1 MKRIITRI
9 LIAIIVVGAIAGA
22 VYYFKFSPAST
33 AAVNASN
40 PAYQTAVVKR
50 GAMTATISA
59 TGSVRAEQT
68 ANLAWVVSAKVGQVN
83 VVIGQQVKKDDI
95 LAVLDPTSLPQSL
108 LQAQSSLIS
117 AQNAL
122 QTLYDN
128 AAVQKSQ
135 AEQALAL
142 AQKALDDAQTR
153 RNWVNSPTRA
163 DDFTIQKAEGD
174 YYLAL
179 QAVSDAQSDF
189 DGTSM
194 LDISAPERAAAQ
206 SALGAAQERA
216 QQLKWMLDY
225 YRGAPDAYDI
235 SKAESALQVAKA
247 NVDNDQHVLDQI
259 KNGPKA
265 SDLALAQSNITLAQ
279 AAAKMAHIDAP
290 FNGTITNL
298 DVEVGDMVAPGTF
311 AMRIDNLSALYVDLQ
326 VSEVDINRIQLGQTS
341 VLTFDAVSGQTYN
354 GKVTDIG
361 RAGTTVGGVVNFLV
375 TVQLTDADDKVKPGM
390 TAGAVIT
397 VSQLSNV
404 LMVPSRAVRTVSGK
418 RVVYVLDS
426 KKALVPVIIEIG
438 SQADTMVEIT
448 KGDLK
453 EGDVV
458 VVNPPT
464 NPFTNMNNG
473 GSGGGNSGQ

>member
-22 VYYFKFSPAST
+22 VYYFRFSPASK
-33 AAVNASN
+33 AAISAAN
-40 PAYQTAVVKR
+40 PAYQTAMVKR
-50 GAMTATISA
+50 GALTATISA

-68 ANLAWVVSAKVGQVN
+68 ASLAWLVSAKVGEVK
-83 VVIGQQVKKDDI
+83 VAIGQQVKKDEI

-108 LQAQSSLIS
+108 LQAQASLIS

-128 AAVQKSQ
+128 AGVQKSQ

-142 AQKALDDAQTR
+142 AQKALDDAKTR
-153 RNWVNSPTRA
+153 RDWVNNPTRA
-163 DDFTIQKAEGD
+163 DEFTIQKAEGD

-179 QAVSDAQSDF
+179 QAVSDAQDDY

-235 SKAESALQVAKA
+235 SKAESALQVAQA
-247 NVDNDQHVLDQI
+247 NVDNDQLIYDEV

-265 SDLALAQSNITLAQ
+265 ADLTLAQSNITMFEAV
-279 AAAKMAHIDAP
+279 AKMAHLDAP
-290 FNGTITNL
+290 FDGTITNL
-298 DVEVGDMVAPGTF
+298 DVEVGDMVSPGTF

-326 VSEVDINRIQLGQTS
+326 VSEVDINRIQLGQPT
-341 VLTFDAVSGQTYN
+341 VLTFDAVSGKTYN
-354 GKVTDIG
+354 GTVSDIG
-361 RAGTTVGGVVNFLV
+361 RAGTTVAGVVNFPV
-375 TVQLTDADDKVKPGM
+375 TVKLSDADDKVKPGM

-418 RVVYVLDS
+418 RVVYILDS
-426 KKALVPVIIEIG
+426 KKGLVPVIIEIG
-438 SQADTMVEIT
+438 SQADTMVEVT

-458 VVNPPT
+458 VVNPPS
-464 NPFTNMNNG
+464 NPFANLQGGQPANG
-473 GSGGGNSGQ
+473 GTGQ

>member
-1 MKRIITRI
+1 MAKIITRI
-9 LIAIIVVGAIAGA
+9 LIAIIVIGAIGGG
-22 VYYFKFSPAST
+22 VYYFKFSPASS

-50 GAMTATISA
+50 GSLTATISA
-59 TGSVRAEQT
+59 TGTARAEQT
-68 ANLAWVVSAKVGQVN
+68 ANMVWLVSGMVGKVN
-83 VVIGQQVKKDDI
+83 VVIGQQVEKDDI
-95 LAVLDPTSLPQSL
+95 LAVLDPTSLPQTL

-128 AAVQKSQ
+128 AAVQRSQ
-135 AEQALAL
+135 AEQVLAV

-153 RNWVNSPTRA
+153 RDWMNSPTRA

-179 QAVSDAQSDF
+179 QAVSDAQSAYD
-189 DGTSM
+189 DTSM

-225 YRGAPDAYDI
+225 YRGAPDANDI
-235 SKAESALQVAKA
+235 AQAEAALHVAKA
-247 NVDNDQHVLDQI
+247 NLANAQRVYDEV

-265 SDLALAQSNITLAQ
+265 SDVALAQSNITLVE
-279 AAAKMAHIDAP
+279 AAAKMAHLDAP
-290 FNGTITNL
+290 FDGTITNL
-298 DVEVGDMVAPGTF
+298 DVQVGDMVVPNTF

-326 VSEVDINRIQLGQTS
+326 VSEVDINHIQLGQPS
-341 VLTFDAVSGQTYN
+341 VLTFDAVSGQTYD
-354 GKVTDIG
+354 GEVSDIG
-361 RAGTTVGGVVNFLV
+361 RAGTTTGGVVNFPV
-375 TVQLTDADDKVKPGM
+375 TVKLTDADEKVKPGM

-404 LMVPSRAVRTVSGK
+404 LIVPIRAVRTVSGK
-418 RVVYVLDS
+418 RVVYVLD
-426 KKALVPVIIEIG
+426 KQNALKPVIIEIG
-438 SQADTMVEIT
+438 AQADTMVEVT
-448 KGDLK
+448 QGDLK

-458 VVNPPT
+458 VVNPPS
-464 NPFTNMNNG
+464 NPFANMN
-473 GSGGGNSGQ
+473 GGGNSGQ

>member
-1 MKRIITRI
+1 MKRMIPRI

-22 VYYFKFSPAST
+22 VYYFKFSPASQ
-33 AAVNASN
+33 AASSAAN

-50 GAMTATISA
+50 GALTATISA

-68 ANLAWVVSAKVGQVN
+68 ANLTWSLSAKVGQVK
-83 VVIGQQVKKDDI
+83 VAIGQPVKKDDI

-108 LQAQSSLIS
+108 LSAQASLIS

-128 AAVQKSQ
+128 AGVQKSQ

-153 RNWVNSPTRA
+153 RYWVDNPTRA
-163 DDFTIQKAEGD
+163 DEFTIEKAEGD

-179 QAVSDAQSDF
+179 QAVSDAQEAYDNNSI
-189 DGTSM
+189 

-247 NVDNDQHVLDQI
+247 AVDNDQRIYDEV

-265 SDLALAQSNITLAQ
+265 ADVALAQSNITMFE
-279 AAAKMAHIDAP
+279 AAAKQAHLDAP
-290 FNGTITNL
+290 FDGTVTNL
-298 DVEVGDMVAPGTF
+298 DVQVGDMVAPGTF

-326 VSEVDINRIQLGQTS
+326 VSEVDINRIQIGQPS
-341 VLTFDAVSGQTYN
+341 VLTFDAASGQSYT

-361 RAGTTVGGVVNFLV
+361 RAGTTVGGVVNFPV
-375 TVQLTDADDKVKPGM
+375 TVQLSDADDKVKPGM

-397 VSQLSNV
+397 ISQLSNV

-438 SQADTMVEIT
+438 SQADTMVEVT

-458 VVNPPT
+458 VVNPPS
-464 NPFTNMNNG
+464 NPFATMQGGPNG
-473 GSGGGNSGQ
+473 GAGK

>member
-33 AAVNASN
+33 AASSAAN

-50 GAMTATISA
+50 GALTATISA

-68 ANLAWVVSAKVGQVN
+68 ANLTWSLSAKVGEVK

-108 LQAQSSLIS
+108 LSAQASLIS

-128 AAVQKSQ
+128 AGVQKSQ

-153 RNWVNSPTRA
+153 RYWVDNPTRA
-163 DDFTIQKAEGD
+163 DEFTIQKAEGD

-179 QAVSDAQSDF
+179 QAVSDAQDAYDS
-189 DGTSM
+189 TSM

-225 YRGAPDAYDI
+225 YRGAPDTYDV
-235 SKAESALQVAKA
+235 SKAEAALQVAKA
-247 NVDNDQHVLDQI
+247 AVDNDQRTYDEV

-265 SDLALAQSNITLAQ
+265 ADIALAQSNITMFE
-279 AAAKMAHIDAP
+279 AAAKMAHLDAP
-290 FNGTITNL
+290 FDGTVTNL
-298 DVEVGDMVAPGTF
+298 DVLVGDIVAPGTF

-326 VSEVDINRIQLGQTS
+326 VSEVDINHIQIGQPS
-341 VLTFDAVSGQTYN
+341 VLTFDAASGQTYN

-361 RAGTTVGGVVNFLV
+361 RAGTTVGGVVNFPV
-375 TVQLTDADDKVKPGM
+375 TVQLLDADNNVKPGM

-397 VSQLSNV
+397 ISQLSNV

-418 RVVYVLDS
+418 RVVYILDS
-426 KKALVPVIIEIG
+426 KQALVPVIIEIG
-438 SQADTMVEIT
+438 SQADTMVEVT
-448 KGDLK
+448 KGNLK

-458 VVNPPT
+458 VVNPPS
-464 NPFTNMNNG
+464 NPFGNMQGGPNG
-473 GSGGGNSGQ
+473 GSGTGK